1 MPASLEIHTLAK
13 HRLCGMAGALEPDA
27 SGHGDPSRINLPAY
41 SEQESG
47 LLRLRKAEKKKLR
60 SNTKLRSHS

>member
-1 MPASLEIHTLAK
+1 MAT
-13 HRLCGMAGALEPDA
+13 RLG
-27 SGHGDPSRINLPAY
+27 INLPAY